1 MPELED
7 FFGLNSIIKE
17 NSEKSPDD
25 EIINIAF
32 SDEEMKKASVPQ
44 PVLDMAQSEAI
55 SSFLSSNNDNDPV
68 PFIYPTPYIEA
79 PVPAPAPAIASSHQD
94 TSIVRVKESR
104 GSLKRKVIGTG
115 SVFISKVLSRVGDDN
130 EFSNNE
136 ENNRNKRYKKK
147 ICTSSTFRLGTACYT
162 MVPSSAGRRLCQV
175 ICALGN
181 WDIYAM
187 FFCNYS
193 DTFNSLRILCDN
205 DMVENGIETK
215 KGFGGNTYCTF
226 LRATVQRALCT
237 QGKGEDGEFVPL
249 ARYILQ
255 EKYDNSNSMNYDKIQ
270 SLLGAICK
278 ENKKIRNEFCL
289 FEYSKIG
296 PSRVALGVFNI
307 LIMKK

>member
-7 FFGLNSIIKE
+7 FFGLGSIIKE

-44 PVLDMAQSEAI
+44 SVLDMAQSAAI

-68 PFIYPTPYIEA
+68 PFISPTPSTQ
-79 PVPAPAPAIASSHQD
+79 APAPTPVIASSHL
-94 TSIVRVKESR
+94 SSVKEIRGVKESR
-104 GSLKRKVIGTG
+104 GTLKRKVVGTG
-115 SVFISKVLSRVGDDN
+115 SVFNSKVLSRVGDDN

-255 EKYDNSNSMNYDKIQ
+255 EKYENSNSMNYDKIQ